1 MPDYHGPS
9 VVSTESSLLDSQLN
23 WSQHMPLVFLV
34 LYSLVCVNTTPCLQC
49 KEQSLV
55 HSCDFTASIHR
66 LYVAIQRSAVSRE
79 LFDCVFLSV
88 NLLLHICLQKIS
100 NCIKYISLYSF
111 MTALCSR
118 QAEMRFKNV
127 VLG

>member
-1 MPDYHGPS
+1 
-9 VVSTESSLLDSQLN
+9 
-23 WSQHMPLVFLV
+23 MPLVFLV

-79 LFDCVFLSV
+79 LFDCVFLYV